1 MVWGCDTVYALSHQR
16 GSESCCVLW
25 RSELKELLKN
35 VLLLEQLEEGDK
47 DVGLKN
53 VTESLGYI
61 QNDKQV
67 MIGPVCKKMYINHFY
82 FSSLVSLK
90 S

>member
-1 MVWGCDTVYALSHQR
+1 MSLR

-25 RSELKELLKN
+25 RSEHKELLKN

-53 VTESLGYI
+53 VTESLGKFIIYL
-61 QNDKQV
+61 
-67 MIGPVCKKMYINHFY
+67 YWFY
-82 FSSLVSLK
+82 LACVFNTLLILCRIYSK
-90 S
+90 